1 MNLLHLFFP
10 LALLLFSTSTIAQV
24 QSLCEKNERV
34 VWSCRAGIKYYS
46 LCASGDLSSSSGY
59 MQYRAGRRG
68 AIEFRFPADQQHLRN
83 YFKYRLLPY
92 GAALTFRNGG
102 YSYGIYE
109 DLKGEPSIE
118 VLAPNGRSR
127 SIDCAEST
135 HSLTLTSTI
144 EYFSRADVKGDA
156 RE

>member
-1 MNLLHLFFP
+1 MNLLYLFFP

-68 AIEFRFPADQQHLRN
+68 AIEFRFPADQQHPRN
-83 YFKYRLLPY
+83 YFKYRLLPH
-92 GAALTFRNGG
+92 GAALTIQEWWVLVWDIRRPQGRTLHRG
-102 YSYGIYE
+102 LGAEWEVAIYR
-109 DLKGEPSIE
+109 L
-118 VLAPNGRSR
+118 R
-127 SIDCAEST
+127 
-135 HSLTLTSTI
+135 
-144 EYFSRADVKGDA
+144 
-156 RE
+156 